1 MISEIVTGVVAAAVV
16 GGTTFGICR
25 SKMAKLETKVDSE
38 LEVEIKNLEK
48 VAYYDDVTG
57 LPNMA
62 KFNLDCAALIEAN
75 PDSRFGISVLEIDN
89 LSNIR
94 RLYGLAECD
103 RVRCFVA
110 DKMREVFEGK
120 CCYGRVHEDLFA
132 YFINYETV
140 DDVNSLAEELT
151 KSLSEYSSNVVL
163 EPVFGMY
170 KMTDLE
176 MEMSKAISQAELA
189 KRTVKTIRN
198 GLNYAYF
205 TPKLE
210 VKLIE
215 DEQMGKEMDAALEH
229 NQFIM
234 FMQPIVNLRSH
245 KIIGAEA
252 LVRWDHPTRGIL
264 SPFAF
269 LPLFEAN
276 NFIIKLDHYVWHE
289 AFKTIRHWIDN
300 KIDPIPISINISPI
314 HFEHPRFVETLCTYA
329 EQFRIPKEFIQ
340 LELPERVFSGSNEN
354 IWKITN
360 ELKKR
365 GFIICIDNF
374 GSFHSPINAL
384 RESAVSIIKMDRKFL
399 QDNMKSNE
407 GLTLV
412 RYLQAMA
419 KELGMQV
426 VAEGVETIEQANEL
440 SGLGCDCAQGYFFA
454 KPMALREFDNF
465 HKKLLKNEYIPSVS
479 YPSFD
484 DMEKDFLP

>member
-1 MISEIVTGVVAAAVV
+1 MITEVITGAVAVAVATGV
-16 GGTTFGICR
+16 TFGICNKR
-25 SKMAKLETKVDSE
+25 AKKREKNTDTEFEKE
-38 LEVEIKNLEK
+38 LLKLEK

-57 LPNMA
+57 LYNLT
-62 KFNLDCAALIEAN
+62 KFNIDSRALIASY
-75 PDSRFGISVLEIDN
+75 PDSRFGIAVLEIDN
-89 LSNIR
+89 MSNIR
-94 RLYGLAECD
+94 RLYGLSECD
-103 RVRCFVA
+103 RVRRFVA
-110 DKMREVFEGK
+110 DKMREVLDGK
-120 CCYGRVHEDLFA
+120 CCYGRVHEDIFA

-140 DDVNSLAEELT
+140 DEVNFLAEQLT
-151 KSLSEYSSNVVL
+151 KALSEYTSNIIL
-163 EPVFGMY
+163 DPIFGMY
-170 KMTDLE
+170 KMIDTD
-176 MEMSKAISQAELA
+176 MEIIKAISQAELA
-189 KRTVKTIRN
+189 KRTVKSLRT

-215 DEQMGKEMDAALEH
+215 DEQMGKEMDTALEH
-229 NQFIM
+229 SQFVM
-234 FMQPIVNLRSH
+234 FMQPIVNLRTH

-252 LVRWDHPTRGIL
+252 LVRWNHPTRGML

-329 EQFRIPKEFIQ
+329 EQFRIPKEYIQ
-340 LELPERVFSGSNEN
+340 LELPERVFSGSDEN

-360 ELKKR
+360 ELKKK
-365 GFIICIDNF
+365 GFVICIDNF

-384 RESAVSIIKMDRKFL
+384 RESAVSIVKMDRKFL
-399 QDNMKSNE
+399 NDNMKSNE

-440 SGLGCDCAQGYFFA
+440 SGMGCDCAQGYFFA
-454 KPMALREFDNF
+454 KPMTLREFDEF
-465 HKKLLKNEYIPSVS
+465 HKNLMKTQYIPAVS
-479 YPSFD
+479 YPYFD
-484 DMEKDFLP
+484 EIDKDFLP

>member
-1 MISEIVTGVVAAAVV
+1 MISEIVTAAVAV
-16 GGTTFGICR
+16 AVTGGVTYGICR
-25 SKMAKLETKVDSE
+25 SKMAKREAKVDTE
-38 LEVEIKNLEK
+38 FEGEIAKLEK

-57 LPNMA
+57 LPNIA
-62 KFNLDCAALIEAN
+62 KFTLDSKALIATN
-75 PDSRFGISVLEIDN
+75 PESRFCVAVLEIDN

-132 YFINYETV
+132 YFTNYETV
-140 DDVNSLAEELT
+140 DEVNTLAEQLT
-151 KSLSEYSSNVVL
+151 KCLSEYSSNVIL

-170 KMTDLE
+170 KMVDKDMDISQT
-176 MEMSKAISQAELA
+176 ISQAELA
-189 KRTVKTIRN
+189 KRTVKTHRN

-205 TPKLE
+205 TSKLE

-215 DEQMGKEMDAALEH
+215 DEQMGKEMDTALEH
-229 NQFIM
+229 NQFVM

-252 LVRWDHPTRGIL
+252 LVRWDHPSRGIL

-340 LELPERVFSGSNEN
+340 LELPERVFSGSNDN

-360 ELKKR
+360 ELKKK
-365 GFIICIDNF
+365 GFVICIDNF

-384 RESAVSIIKMDRKFL
+384 RESAVSVIKMDRKFL

-465 HKKLLKNEYIPSVS
+465 HKTLLKKQYIPSVS

-484 DMEKDFLP
+484 EIEKDLLP

>member
-1 MISEIVTGVVAAAVV
+1 MITEIVTGVVTACIA
-16 GGTTFGICR
+16 GGITIVLSRRKT
-25 SKMAKLETKVDSE
+25 SQKLQKAN
-38 LEVEIKNLEK
+38 LEFNNEIDKLEK
-48 VAYYDDVTG
+48 VAYYDTVTG
-57 LPNMA
+57 LLNLT
-62 KFNLDCAALIEAN
+62 KFTIDCNALVEKYG
-75 PDSRFGISVLEIDN
+75 DSRFCIAVLEIDN
-89 LSNIR
+89 LDNIR
-94 RLYGLAECD
+94 KLYGLAECD

-110 DKMREVFEGK
+110 EKMREVLKDK
-120 CCYGRVHEDLFA
+120 CVYGRVHEDLFA
-132 YFINYETV
+132 YFMNYETV
-140 DDVNSLAEELT
+140 DDVNILAGQLT
-151 KSLSEYSSNVVL
+151 QSLSEYSSNVIL
-163 EPVFGMY
+163 EPIFGMF
-170 KMTDLE
+170 KIADTE
-176 MEMSKAISQAELA
+176 MEMTKAISQAELA
-189 KRTVKTIRN
+189 KRTVKTLRT

-215 DEQMGKEMDAALEH
+215 DEQMGREMDSALEH

-234 FMQPIVNLRSH
+234 YMQPIVNLRSH
-245 KIIGAEA
+245 QIIGAEA
-252 LVRWDHPTRGIL
+252 LVRWDHPSRGIL

-340 LELPERVFSGSNEN
+340 LELPERVFSGSDEN
-354 IWKITN
+354 IWKITR
-360 ELKKR
+360 ELKKK
-365 GFIICIDNF
+365 GFVICIDNF

-384 RESAVSIIKMDRKFL
+384 RENSVSIVKMDRKFL

-419 KELGMQV
+419 KEIGMQV

-440 SGLGCDCAQGYFFA
+440 SAMGCDCAQGYFFA
-454 KPMALREFDNF
+454 KPMSLREFDNF
-465 HKKLLKNEYIPSVS
+465 HKTLMKNQYIPSVS
-479 YPSFD
+479 YPRFD
-484 DMEKDFLP
+484 EIDKDLLP